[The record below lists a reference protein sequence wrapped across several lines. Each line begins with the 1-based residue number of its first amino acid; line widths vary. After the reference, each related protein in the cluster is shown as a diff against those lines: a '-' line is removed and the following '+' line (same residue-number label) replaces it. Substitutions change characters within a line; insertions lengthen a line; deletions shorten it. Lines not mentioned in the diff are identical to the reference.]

1 MQVMVIMALDAVRIS
16 GAMAMVIMVLDAVRI
31 SGAIWEGVMVM
42 AGEGMDQTFL
52 SSGIPIF
59 C

>member
-1 MQVMVIMALDAVRIS
+1 VFIFRDLAISIRGLMQVMVIMALDAVR
-16 GAMAMVIMVLDAVRI
+16 L

>member
-1 MQVMVIMALDAVRIS
+1 MQVMVIMALDAVR
-16 GAMAMVIMVLDAVRI
+16 L